1 CADNL
6 NHGIS
11 IFSEVNG
18 MALISWSD
26 SLSVKVKQF
35 DDQHKKLVDMVNQLF
50 DAMKAGK
57 GNQVMGDILKSLIQ
71 YTQTHFAAEERV
83 LKQHGYPDLE
93 AHKKEH
99 NALVMQ
105 VLDLQKQ
112 LQEGKSVLTQHVMT
126 FLRDWLSKHI
136 QGDDKKYG

>member
-1 CADNL
+1 
-6 NHGIS
+6 
-11 IFSEVNG
+11 
-18 MALISWSD
+18 MALITWSD

-50 DAMKAGK
+50 DAMKSGK
-57 GNQVMGDILKSLIQ
+57 GSQVMGDILKQLIA
-71 YTQTHFAAEERV
+71 YTQTHFAAEER
-83 LKQHGYPDLE
+83 LMTQYAYPDYE

-112 LQEGKSVLTQHVMT
+112 FQEGKPVLTQNIMT

-136 QGDDKKYG
+136 QGDDKKYGIFFNGKGIV

>member
-1 CADNL
+1 
-6 NHGIS
+6 
-11 IFSEVNG
+11 
-18 MALISWSD
+18 MALITWSD

-50 DAMKAGK
+50 DAMKTGK
-57 GNQVMGDILKSLIQ
+57 GNQVMADILKQLIA
-71 YTQTHFAAEERV
+71 YTQTHFAAEER
-83 LKQHGYPDLE
+83 LMKQYGYPDFE

-99 NALVMQ
+99 NALVVQ

-112 LQEGKSVLTQHVMT
+112 FQEGKAVLTQNVMT

-136 QGDDKKYG
+136 QGDDRKYGVFFNGKGVA

>member
-1 CADNL
+1 
-6 NHGIS
+6 
-11 IFSEVNG
+11 
-18 MALISWSD
+18 MALIAWSD

-50 DAMKAGK
+50 DAMKTGK
-57 GNQVMGDILKSLIQ
+57 GSQVMGDILKQLIS
-71 YTQTHFAAEERV
+71 YTQTHFAAEER
-83 LKQHGYPDLE
+83 LMKQYGYPDME

-112 LQEGKSVLTQHVMT
+112 FQEGKAVLTQNVLT
-126 FLRDWLSKHI
+126 FLRDWLSWHI
-136 QGDDKKYG
+136 QGDDKKYGVFFNGKGVM

>member
-1 CADNL
+1 
-6 NHGIS
+6 
-11 IFSEVNG
+11 
-18 MALISWSD
+18 MALITWSD

-50 DAMKAGK
+50 DAMKSGK
-57 GNQVMGDILKSLIQ
+57 GNQVMGDILKQLIA
-71 YTQTHFAAEERV
+71 YTQTHFAAEER
-83 LKQHGYPDLE
+83 LMAQHAYPDYE

-112 LQEGKSVLTQHVMT
+112 FQEGKAVLTQNVMT

-136 QGDDKKYG
+136 QGDDRKYGVFFNGKGIS

>member
-1 CADNL
+1 
-6 NHGIS
+6 
-11 IFSEVNG
+11 
-18 MALISWSD
+18 MALITWSD

-50 DAMKAGK
+50 DAMKTGK
-57 GNQVMGDILKSLIQ
+57 GNQVMGDILKQLIA
-71 YTQTHFAAEERV
+71 YTQTHFAAEERL
-83 LKQHGYPDLE
+83 LKQYAYPDFE

-99 NALVMQ
+99 NALVVQ

-112 LQEGKSVLTQHVMT
+112 FQEGKAVLTQNVMT

-136 QGDDKKYG
+136 QGDDRKYGVFFNGKGVM

>member
-1 CADNL
+1 
-6 NHGIS
+6 
-11 IFSEVNG
+11 
-18 MALISWSD
+18 MALITWND

-50 DAMKAGK
+50 DAMKGGK
-57 GNQVMGDILKSLIQ
+57 GSQVLGDILRQLIA
-71 YTQTHFAAEERV
+71 YTQTHFAAEER
-83 LKQHGYPDLE
+83 LMKQYAYPDYE

-112 LQEGKSVLTQHVMT
+112 FQEGKPVLTQNVMT
-126 FLRDWLSKHI
+126 FLRDWLSRHI
-136 QGDDKKYG
+136 QGDDRKYGVFFNGKGVV

>member
-1 CADNL
+1 
-6 NHGIS
+6 
-11 IFSEVNG
+11 
-18 MALISWSD
+18 MALITWSD
-26 SLSVKVKQF
+26 ALSVKVKQF

-71 YTQTHFAAEERV
+71 YTQTHFAAEERIM
-83 LKQHGYPDLE
+83 KQYGYPDFE
-93 AHKKEH
+93 NHKKEH
-99 NALVMQ
+99 NALVLQ

-112 LQEGKSVLTQHVMT
+112 FQDGKAVLTQNVMT

-136 QGDDKKYG
+136 QGEDKKYGVYLNGKGVS

>member
-1 CADNL
+1 
-6 NHGIS
+6 
-11 IFSEVNG
+11 
-18 MALISWSD
+18 MALITWSD

-50 DAMKAGK
+50 DAMKTGK
-57 GNQVMGDILKSLIQ
+57 GNQVMGDILKQLIA
-71 YTQTHFAAEERV
+71 YTQTHFAAEERL
-83 LKQHGYPDLE
+83 LKQYAYPDFE

-99 NALVMQ
+99 NALVIQ

-112 LQEGKSVLTQHVMT
+112 FQEGKPVLTQNIMT

-136 QGDDKKYG
+136 QGDDKKYGVFLNGKGVA

>member
-1 CADNL
+1 
-6 NHGIS
+6 
-11 IFSEVNG
+11 
-18 MALISWSD
+18 MALITWSD

-50 DAMKAGK
+50 DAMKTGK
-57 GNQVMGDILKSLIQ
+57 GNQVMGDILKQLIA
-71 YTQTHFAAEERV
+71 YTQTHFAAEERL
-83 LKQHGYPDLE
+83 LKQYGYPDFE

-99 NALVMQ
+99 NALVIQ

-112 LQEGKSVLTQHVMT
+112 FQEGKAVLTQNVMT

-136 QGDDKKYG
+136 QGDDKKYGIFLNGKGVA

>member
-1 CADNL
+1 
-6 NHGIS
+6 
-11 IFSEVNG
+11 
-18 MALISWSD
+18 MALITWSD

-50 DAMKAGK
+50 DAMKSGK
-57 GNQVMGDILKSLIQ
+57 GSQVMGDILKQLIA
-71 YTQTHFAAEERV
+71 YTQTHFAAEER
-83 LKQHGYPDLE
+83 LMQQHAYPGYE

-112 LQEGKSVLTQHVMT
+112 FQEGKPVLTQNIMT

-136 QGDDKKYG
+136 QGDDKKYGIFFNGKGIV

>member
-1 CADNL
+1 
-6 NHGIS
+6 
-11 IFSEVNG
+11 

-71 YTQTHFAAEERV
+71 YTQTHFAAEERIM
-83 LKQHGYPDLE
+83 KQYGYPDFE

-112 LQEGKSVLTQHVMT
+112 FQEGKAVLTQNVMT
-126 FLRDWLSKHI
+126 FLRDWLSKIGRAHV
-136 QGDDKKYG
+136 

>member
-1 CADNL
+1 
-6 NHGIS
+6 
-11 IFSEVNG
+11 
-18 MALISWSD
+18 MALITWSD

-35 DDQHKKLVDMVNQLF
+35 DDQHKKLVDMVNQLH

-57 GNQVMGDILKSLIQ
+57 GAQVIGDILKSLIQ
-71 YTQTHFAAEERV
+71 YTQTHFAAEERL
-83 LKQHGYPDLE
+83 LKQYAYPEFE

-99 NALVMQ
+99 NTLVIQ

-112 LQEGKSVLTQHVMT
+112 LQEGKAVLTQQVLH

-136 QGDDKKYG
+136 QGDDKKYGVFLNGKGVS

>member
-1 CADNL
+1 
-6 NHGIS
+6 
-11 IFSEVNG
+11 
-18 MALISWSD
+18 MALITWSD

-50 DAMKAGK
+50 DAMKTGK
-57 GNQVMGDILKSLIQ
+57 GNQVMGDILKQLIA
-71 YTQTHFAAEERV
+71 YTQTHFAAEERL
-83 LKQHGYPDLE
+83 LKQYAYPDFE

-99 NALVMQ
+99 NALVIQ

-112 LQEGKSVLTQHVMT
+112 FQEGKPVLTQNIMT

-136 QGDDKKYG
+136 QGDDKKYGIFLNGKGVA

>member
-1 CADNL
+1 
-6 NHGIS
+6 
-11 IFSEVNG
+11 

-57 GNQVMGDILKSLIQ
+57 GNQVMGGILKSLIQ

-136 QGDDKKYG
+136 QGDDKKYGVYLNGKGIS

>member
-1 CADNL
+1 
-6 NHGIS
+6 
-11 IFSEVNG
+11 
-18 MALISWSD
+18 MALILWND
-26 SLSVKVKQF
+26 SLSVKIKQF

-57 GNQVMGDILKSLIQ
+57 GNQVLGDILKSLIS
-71 YTQTHFAAEERV
+71 YTQTHFAAEEQV
-83 LKQHGYPDLE
+83 MKQHAYPDFE

-112 LQEGKSVLTQHVMT
+112 FQSGKPVLTQSVMT
-126 FLRDWLSKHI
+126 FLRDWLAKHI
-136 QGDDKKYG
+136 QGDDKKYGVYLNAKGIS

>member
-1 CADNL
+1 
-6 NHGIS
+6 
-11 IFSEVNG
+11 
-18 MALISWSD
+18 MALITWSD
-26 SLSVKVKQF
+26 TLSVKVKQF

-50 DAMKAGK
+50 DAMKTGK
-57 GNQVMGDILKSLIQ
+57 GNQVMGDILKQLIA
-71 YTQTHFAAEERV
+71 YTQTHFAAEER
-83 LKQHGYPDLE
+83 LMKQYGYPDFE

-112 LQEGKSVLTQHVMT
+112 FQEGKAVLTQNVMT

-136 QGDDKKYG
+136 QGDDKKYGVFFNGKGVA